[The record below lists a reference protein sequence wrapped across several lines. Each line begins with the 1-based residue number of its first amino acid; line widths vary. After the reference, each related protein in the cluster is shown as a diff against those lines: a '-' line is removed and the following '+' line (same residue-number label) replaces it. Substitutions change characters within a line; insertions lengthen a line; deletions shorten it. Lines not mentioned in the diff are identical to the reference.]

1 MRVVAPWRIEARVV
15 RRDVREASW
24 SARRRGFCGSIC
36 SSDRKGSWNDE
47 RTSSPPRRPP
57 RSTWDW
63 LAKRMPIKQAA
74 KGALAVGCVV
84 LLFRTVH
91 PGGVSRGKENQSS
104 AAATIVKYVP
114 FSDFL
119 RAVNEGRVES
129 VEVEGT
135 KLVFLPKSGTGMM
148 ARELQEDGVWKHCKF
163 ATLRPADFPMPYE
176 LLQKMQV
183 SFGAPYRPNNQ
194 INQVLVYLIYLA
206 LLVAFLSNMPQK
218 FLSQDGATNS
228 KGIRTK
234 NGLAKRPSVTFADV
248 AGVDEAREELQ
259 EIVEYLKHPSRYSKV
274 GARPPSGVLLVGPPG
289 TGKTLIAKAVAG
301 EAGVPFYSTSAS
313 EFVELYVGMGALRVR
328 ELFSKARKES
338 PSIVFI
344 DEIDAVAKGR
354 DNRLRSVG
362 NDEREQTLN
371 QLLTELDGFN
381 SGDDNCV
388 ICIAATNRP
397 DVLDP
402 ALRRPGRFDRIISV
416 ERPDRIGREQILRV
430 HSSRRKLPLDVDVD
444 LGDIAQHTTGFTGA
458 DLENLVNEAALLAG
472 RKRRS
477 VVAKADF
484 EVAIMRN
491 LAGIEK
497 KRSILKGLEKT
508 VVAKHEVGHALVGTA
523 VAKLVP
529 GASHVEKLSIV
540 PRSGGAL
547 GFTYFPPSTED
558 RALMFESE
566 LLARIVTLLGGRAA
580 EEVSFGFASTGAVDD
595 IQKATELAYKMVA
608 EYGLNDAIGP
618 LSVSVLSSGGGSD
631 GAYGLDQGQ
640 ATSRLVE
647 KEVKSI
653 IESALDVA
661 KDVIRANTS
670 IFEQL
675 AASLEETERLEGEGF
690 RSLLGQVVSPHSLQ
704 IFVEGLPVPDVT

>member
-1 MRVVAPWRIEARVV
+1 MRRTASWPIKTGAAGRK
-15 RRDVREASW
+15 VRETSW
-24 SARRRGFCGSIC
+24 CLRRRNFCGVSC
-36 SSDRKGSWNDE
+36 SSDRNGSWNDD
-47 RTSSPPRRPP
+47 RASSPPRRPP
-57 RSTWDW
+57 RNTWNW
-63 LAKRMPIKQAA
+63 LPKRMPLEKAA
-74 KGALAVGCVV
+74 KGALAVGSVV
-84 LLFRTVH
+84 LLFRTLH
-91 PGGVSRGKENQSS
+91 PGGFSRDKGNLASTS
-104 AAATIVKYVP
+104 ATVIKHVP

-119 RAVNEGRVES
+119 QAVNEGRVES

-135 KLVFLPKSGTGMM
+135 KLVFVPKSNMGTM
-148 ARELQEDGVWKHCKF
+148 ARQVQMDGVWKQCKF

-183 SFGAPYRPNNQ
+183 SFGAPYRPNSQ

-206 LLVAFLSNMPQK
+206 LLMAFLSNMPQK

-228 KGIRTK
+228 KGVRTK
-234 NGLAKRPSVTFADV
+234 NGLVKRPSVTFADV
-248 AGVDEAREELQ
+248 AGVDEACEELQ
-259 EIVEYLKHPSRYSKV
+259 EIVEYLKNPSRYSLV

-381 SGDDNCV
+381 SDDDNCV
-388 ICIAATNRP
+388 ICIAATNRA

-472 RKRRS
+472 RKRS
-477 VVAKADF
+477 CVVTKADF

-558 RALMFESE
+558 RALMFKSE
-566 LLARIVTLLGGRAA
+566 LLSRVVTLLGGRAA
-580 EEVSFGFASTGAVDD
+580 EDVSFGFASTGAVDD

-618 LSVSVLSSGGGSD
+618 LSVSVLSNGGSID
-631 GAYGLDQGQ
+631 SYGLDQGQ

-647 KEVKSI
+647 KEVRSI
-653 IESALDVA
+653 IESALQVA
-661 KDVIRANTS
+661 KDVIRTNTS
-670 IFEQL
+670 LFEQL
-675 AASLEETERLEGEGF
+675 ASSLEERERLEGEEF
-690 RSLLGQVVSPHSLQ
+690 RASLHQVVPPHSLQ
-704 IFVEGLPVPDVT
+704 IFLEGLPVPDVS